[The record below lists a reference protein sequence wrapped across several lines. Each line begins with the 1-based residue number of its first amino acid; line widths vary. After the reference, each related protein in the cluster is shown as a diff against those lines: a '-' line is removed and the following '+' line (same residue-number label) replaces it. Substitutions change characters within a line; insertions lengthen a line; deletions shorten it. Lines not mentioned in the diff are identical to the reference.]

1 MSDELRRF
9 ERWYPGSVPFT
20 TPSQAEKIF
29 ERRMEREIEESRRKQ
44 EQEKQKPENPNI
56 CGPWD

>member
-20 TPSQAEKIF
+20 TPSQADKIF
-29 ERRMEREIEESRRKQ
+29 EQRMEREIERNKQKQ
-44 EQEKQKPENPNI
+44 EQKEKQNEQI
-56 CGPWD
+56 